1 MRKRGDTVPD
11 GFIREPHSGISSS
24 SSNAPSPGLSSSPMN
39 VDDDINDG
47 DADDDEEADDDDDG
61 PAHDTLKD
69 ISCRLCQEI
78 PYGSSVL
85 CFCHIIEQLFCF
97 SIYQDAREIYNE
109 FYRSLASLDPSS
121 WHQVSLLIV
130 VFLDLARTRGL
141 SYGFQERVLEAQMR

>member
-24 SSNAPSPGLSSSPMN
+24 SSNAPSTGLSSSPMN

-47 DADDDEEADDDDDG
+47 DADDDDDG
-61 PAHDTLKD
+61 PAHDLKD

-78 PYGSSVL
+78 PYDSSDL